1 MSKQKWLWGIIVLLL
16 VVSSTGI
23 MMRWNAEQSNDSYE
37 IVIPYDEIQTANKN
51 SDLTMDEILSSLKE
65 AGLTTVSLEPLT
77 LKEMEK
83 QNLITVYKENDLA
96 AQLLFTPYKD
106 AVDVTKSGSYIRVPE
121 NESYRKLIM
130 DSVEPEEVQ
139 IGEEAFYFL
148 PTSNHNFDLKTPIGY
163 DQPAIDMISKHG
175 LGYVFKVENADN
187 EVANAKLVNQLL
199 ALKDGSSGRLL
210 GQGDEAIGF
219 GQEKGNQLVEKLI
232 NAGYYF
238 YTIESNPLK
247 GENKIAQMTDY
258 NMIRLHSININRQTK
273 LKLNESI
280 DRTTRAVKERNIRS
294 IFYHIKT
301 TGNAKENVEQTIDY
315 LNGVHDAMPDHFQ
328 PGEPK
333 LFDQVAVPAW
343 VTAAV
348 LVAGI
353 LFTFIV
359 SELIKW
365 MPLRIAAAGFMTVLA
380 IAYFILKSTL
390 FLQAFALI
398 IAVLAPTYAVIKSAQ
413 GSTKMSKILVQY
425 LKAVAISLIGIVIVI
440 GLLNGNAFMT
450 GFATFKGVKL
460 VYLIPI
466 MGVLL
471 FTLIEINRLADQNI
485 NKSLSNTVTL
495 LNKEL
500 KYWHVVLLIV
510 VAGIGLFYIS
520 RTGNSGSVSDLEL
533 TFRQWLENTLYVRP
547 RTKEFLIGFPFFVLA
562 LYVMGINRKWGSIL
576 LVPGVIGFLSIVN
589 TFTHLHIPVA
599 VSVLRT
605 LYSVSLGFV
614 IGLVF
619 ILIFKFG
626 YRWVSKAIARWS

>member
-219 GQEKGNQLVEKLI
+219 GQEKGNQLVEKLSD
-232 NAGYYF
+232 AGYYF

-343 VTAAV
+343 VTAAG

-359 SELIKW
+359 SDLIKW

-500 KYWHVVLLIV
+500 KYWHVLLLIV

>member
-219 GQEKGNQLVEKLI
+219 GQEKGNQLVEKLSD
-232 NAGYYF
+232 AGYYF

-365 MPLRIAAAGFMTVLA
+365 MPLRIVAAGFMTVLA

-485 NKSLSNTVTL
+485 KKSLSNTVTL

-500 KYWHVVLLIV
+500 KYWHVLLLIV

-533 TFRQWLENTLYVRP
+533 AFRQWLENTLYVRP

>member
-219 GQEKGNQLVEKLI
+219 GQEKGNQLVEKLSD
-232 NAGYYF
+232 AGYYF

-315 LNGVHDAMPDHFQ
+315 LNGVHDAMPDHFH

-359 SELIKW
+359 SDLIKW

-500 KYWHVVLLIV
+500 KYWHVLLLIV

>member
-37 IVIPYDEIQTANKN
+37 IVIPFDEIQTADKN

-106 AVDVTKSGSYIRVPE
+106 AVDRSKSGYYIRVPE
-121 NESYRKLIM
+121 NADYQKLIKN
-130 DSVEPEEVQ
+130 SVEPEEVQ

-163 DQPAIDMISKHG
+163 DQPAMDVISKHG

-187 EVANAKLVNQLL
+187 EVANDKLVNQLL

-219 GQEKGNQLVEKLI
+219 GQEDGHQLVEKLSD
-232 NAGYYF
+232 AGYYF

-247 GENKIAQMTDY
+247 GESKIAQKTDY
-258 NMIRLHSININRQTK
+258 KMIRLHSININRQTK

-333 LFDQVAVPAW
+333 LFDKVAVPAW

-348 LVAGI
+348 LLAGI

-359 SELIKW
+359 SELVKW
-365 MPLRIAAAGFMTVLA
+365 MPLRFAAAGFMTVLA

-471 FTLIEINRLADQNI
+471 FTLIEMNRLADQNI
-485 NKSLSNTVTL
+485 KKSLSNTVTL

-500 KYWHVVLLIV
+500 KYWHVLLLIV

-533 TFRQWLENTLYVRP
+533 AFRQWLENTLYVRP

-619 ILIFKFG
+619 ILIFKVG

>member
-23 MMRWNAEQSNDSYE
+23 MMRWNAEQSNDAYE
-37 IVIPYDEIQTANKN
+37 IVIPYDEIQTADKN
-51 SDLTMDEILSSLKE
+51 SDLTMDEILSSLKK
-65 AGLTTVSLEPLT
+65 AGLNTVSLEPLT

-83 QNLITVYKENDLA
+83 QNLITIYEENELA

-106 AVDVTKSGSYIRVPE
+106 AVDIAKSGYYIRVPD

-148 PTSNHNFDLKTPIGY
+148 PTSNHNYDLKTPIGY

-175 LGYVFKVENADN
+175 LAHIFKVENADN
-187 EVANAKLVNQLL
+187 EVANKKLVDQLL
-199 ALKDGSSGRLL
+199 ALKKASAGRLL

-219 GQEKGNQLVEKLI
+219 GQEKGNQLVEKLSD
-232 NAGYYF
+232 AGYYF

-247 GENKIAQMTDY
+247 GESKIAQMTDY
-258 NMIRLHSININRQTK
+258 DMIRLHSINVNKETK
-273 LKLNESI
+273 LKLNASI

-301 TGNAKENVEQTIDY
+301 TGNAKENVEETIDY

-333 LFDQVAVPAW
+333 LFDKVAVPAW

-348 LVAGI
+348 LLAGI

-359 SELIKW
+359 SELVKW
-365 MPLRIAAAGFMTVLA
+365 MPLRIAAAGFMAVLA

-413 GSTKMSKILVQY
+413 GSTKISKILVQY

-485 NKSLSNTVTL
+485 KKSLSNTVTL

-500 KYWHVVLLIV
+500 KYWHVLLLIV

-533 TFRQWLENTLYVRP
+533 AFRQWLENTLYVRP

-619 ILIFKFG
+619 IFIFKIG
-626 YRWVSKAIARWS
+626 YRWVSKTIARWS

>member
-37 IVIPYDEIQTANKN
+37 IVIPFDEIQTADKN

-96 AQLLFTPYKD
+96 GQLLFTPYKD
-106 AVDVTKSGSYIRVPE
+106 AVDSSKSGYYIRVPE
-121 NESYRKLIM
+121 NADYQKLIKN
-130 DSVEPEEVQ
+130 SVEPEEVQ

-163 DQPAIDMISKHG
+163 DQPAMDVISKHG

-187 EVANAKLVNQLL
+187 EVANDKLVNQLL

-219 GQEKGNQLVEKLI
+219 GQEDGHQLVEKLSD
-232 NAGYYF
+232 AGYYF

-247 GENKIAQMTDY
+247 GESKIAQMTDY
-258 NMIRLHSININRQTK
+258 KMIRLHSININRQTK

-315 LNGVHDAMPDHFQ
+315 LNGVHERMPDHFK

-333 LFDQVAVPAW
+333 LFDKVAVPTW
-343 VTAAV
+343 VTATV
-348 LVAGI
+348 LLAGI
-353 LFTFIV
+353 LFTFII
-359 SELIKW
+359 SELVKW

-425 LKAVAISLIGIVIVI
+425 LQAVAISLIGIVIVI

-466 MGVLL
+466 MGALL

-485 NKSLSNTVTL
+485 KNSLTNTVTL

-500 KYWHVVLLIV
+500 KYWHVLLLVV
-510 VAGIGLFYIS
+510 VAGVGLFYIS
-520 RTGNSGSVSDLEL
+520 RTGNSGSVSDFEL
-533 TFRQWLENTLYVRP
+533 VFRQWLEDTFYVRP
-547 RTKEFLIGFPFFVLA
+547 RFKEFIIGFPFFILA

-619 ILIFKFG
+619 ILIFKVG

>member
-139 IGEEAFYFL
+139 LGEEAFYFL

-219 GQEKGNQLVEKLI
+219 GQEKGNQLVEKLSD
-232 NAGYYF
+232 AGYYF

-500 KYWHVVLLIV
+500 KYWHVLLLIV

-614 IGLVF
+614 IGLAF

>member
-23 MMRWNAEQSNDSYE
+23 MKRWNAEQSNDAYE
-37 IVIPYDEIQTANKN
+37 IVIPYDEIQTAEKN
-51 SDLTMDEILSSLKE
+51 SDLTMDEILSSLKD
-65 AGLTTVSLEPLT
+65 AGLNTVSLEPLT

-83 QNLITVYKENDLA
+83 QNLITVYKESELA

-106 AVDVTKSGSYIRVPE
+106 AVDITNSGYYIRVPE
-121 NESYRKLIM
+121 NESYQKLIM
-130 DSVEPEEVQ
+130 ESVEPEEVQ
-139 IGEEAFYFL
+139 IGDEAFYFL
-148 PTSNHNFDLKTPIGY
+148 PASNHNFDLKTPIGY

-175 LGYVFKVENADN
+175 LAHIFKVENADN
-187 EVANAKLVNQLL
+187 EVANEKLVNQLV
-199 ALKDGSSGRLL
+199 ALKEASAGRLL

-219 GQEKGNQLVEKLI
+219 GQEDGNQLVEKL
-232 NAGYYF
+232 NDAGYYF

-247 GENKIAQMTDY
+247 GESKIAQMTDY
-258 NMIRLHSININRQTK
+258 NMIRLHSINVNRETK
-273 LKLNESI
+273 LKLNASI

-301 TGNAKENVEQTIDY
+301 TGNAKENVEETIDY
-315 LNGVHDAMPDHFQ
+315 LNGVHDTMPDHFKA
-328 PGEPK
+328 GEPK
-333 LFDQVAVPAW
+333 LFDKVVVPAW

-353 LFTFIV
+353 LFTFII
-359 SELIKW
+359 SELVKW
-365 MPLRIAAAGFMTVLA
+365 MPLRIAAAGFMAVLA

-413 GSTKMSKILVQY
+413 GSTKVSNILIQY
-425 LKAVAISLIGIVIVI
+425 LKAVAISVIGIVIVI

-450 GFATFKGVKL
+450 GFAVFKGVKL

-471 FTLIEINRLADQNI
+471 FTVIEINRLAEQNI
-485 NKSLSNTVTL
+485 KNSLSNTVTL

-500 KYWHVVLLIV
+500 KYWHVLLLVVL
-510 VAGIGLFYIS
+510 AGVGLFYIS
-520 RTGNSGSVSDLEL
+520 RTGNSGSVSDMEL
-533 TFRQWLENTLYVRP
+533 AFRQWLENTLYVRP
-547 RTKEFLIGFPFFVLA
+547 RTKEFLIGFPFFILA

-576 LVPGVIGFLSIVN
+576 LVPGVIGFLSIMN

-605 LYSVSLGFV
+605 LYSVSLGLV
-614 IGLVF
+614 VGLVF
-619 ILIFKFG
+619 ILIFKIG

>member
-23 MMRWNAEQSNDSYE
+23 MMRWNAEQSNDAYE
-37 IVIPYDEIQTANKN
+37 VVIPYDEIQTADKN

-106 AVDVTKSGSYIRVPE
+106 AVDITKSGYYIRVPDHTD
-121 NESYRKLIM
+121 YQKLIK

-163 DQPAIDMISKHG
+163 DQPALDMISKHG
-175 LGYVFKVENADN
+175 LGYIFKVENADS
-187 EVANAKLVNQLL
+187 EVANEKLVNQLL
-199 ALKDGSSGRLL
+199 ALKDGSAGRLL

-219 GQEKGNQLVEKLI
+219 GQEDGNQLVEKLSD
-232 NAGYYF
+232 AGYYF

-247 GENKIAQMTDY
+247 GESKIAQMTDF
-258 NMIRLHSININRQTK
+258 NMIRLHSINVNRETK

-315 LNGVHDAMPDHFQ
+315 LNGVHERMPDHFK
-328 PGEPK
+328 PDEPK
-333 LFDQVAVPAW
+333 LFDKVAVPTW

-348 LVAGI
+348 LLAGI
-353 LFTFIV
+353 LFTFII
-359 SELIKW
+359 SELVKW
-365 MPLRIAAAGFMTVLA
+365 MPLRIAATGFMTVIA
-380 IAYFILKSTL
+380 IAYFLLKSTL
-390 FLQAFALI
+390 FLQVFALI
-398 IAVLAPTYAVIKSAQ
+398 IAVLAPTYAVIKTAQ

-425 LKAVAISLIGIVIVI
+425 LKAVAISLIGIIIVI
-440 GLLNGNAFMT
+440 GLLNGNAFLT
-450 GFATFKGVKL
+450 GFAVFKGVKL

-471 FTLIEINRLADQNI
+471 FTVIEINRLADQNI
-485 NKSLSNTVTL
+485 KNSLTNTVTL

-500 KYWHVVLLIV
+500 KYWHVLLLVV
-510 VAGIGLFYIS
+510 VAGVGLFYIS
-520 RTGNSGSVSDLEL
+520 RTGNSGSVSDFEL
-533 TFRQWLENTLYVRP
+533 VFRQWLEDTFYVRP
-547 RTKEFLIGFPFFVLA
+547 RFKEFIIGFPFFILA

-605 LYSVSLGFV
+605 LYSVTLGFV

-619 ILIFKFG
+619 ILIFKVG

>member
-37 IVIPYDEIQTANKN
+37 IVIPYDEIQTVDKN

-121 NESYRKLIM
+121 NTDYQKLIK

-175 LGYVFKVENADN
+175 LGYVFKVANADN
-187 EVANAKLVNQLL
+187 ELANNKLVNQLL

-219 GQEKGNQLVEKLI
+219 GQKKGNQLVEKLSD
-232 NAGYYF
+232 AGYYF

-247 GENKIAQMTDY
+247 GESKIAQITDY

-301 TGNAKENVEQTIDY
+301 TGNAKENMEQTIDY

-333 LFDQVAVPAW
+333 LFDKVAVPAW
-343 VTAAV
+343 VKAAV
-348 LVAGI
+348 LLAGI

-471 FTLIEINRLADQNI
+471 FTLIEMNRLADQNI
-485 NKSLSNTVTL
+485 KKSLSNTVTL
-495 LNKEL
+495 LNIEL
-500 KYWHVVLLIV
+500 KYWHVLLLIV

-533 TFRQWLENTLYVRP
+533 AFRQWLENTLYVRP

>member
-37 IVIPYDEIQTANKN
+37 IVIPFDEIQTADKN

-106 AVDVTKSGSYIRVPE
+106 AVDRSKSGYYIRVPE
-121 NESYRKLIM
+121 NADYQKLIKN
-130 DSVEPEEVQ
+130 SVEPEEVQ

-163 DQPAIDMISKHG
+163 DQPAMDVISKHG

-187 EVANAKLVNQLL
+187 DVANDKLVNQLL

-219 GQEKGNQLVEKLI
+219 GQEDGHQLVEKLSD
-232 NAGYYF
+232 AGYYF

-247 GENKIAQMTDY
+247 GESKIAQKTDY
-258 NMIRLHSININRQTK
+258 KMIRLHSININRQTK

-333 LFDQVAVPAW
+333 LFDKVVVPAW

-348 LVAGI
+348 LLAGI

-359 SELIKW
+359 SELVKW
-365 MPLRIAAAGFMTVLA
+365 LPLRFAAAGFMTVLA

-471 FTLIEINRLADQNI
+471 FTLIEMNRLADQNI
-485 NKSLSNTVTL
+485 KKSLSNTVTL

-500 KYWHVVLLIV
+500 KYWHVLLLIV

-533 TFRQWLENTLYVRP
+533 AFRQWLENTLYVRP

-619 ILIFKFG
+619 ILIFKVG

>member
-219 GQEKGNQLVEKLI
+219 GQEKGNQLVEKLSD
-232 NAGYYF
+232 AGYYF

-359 SELIKW
+359 SDLIKW

-380 IAYFILKSTL
+380 ISYFILKSTL

-485 NKSLSNTVTL
+485 KKSLSNTVTL

-500 KYWHVVLLIV
+500 KYWHVLLLIV

-533 TFRQWLENTLYVRP
+533 AFRQWLENTLYVRP

>member
-37 IVIPYDEIQTANKN
+37 IVIPYDEIQTVDKN

-96 AQLLFTPYKD
+96 AQLLFTPYKN

-121 NESYRKLIM
+121 NADYQKLIK

-187 EVANAKLVNQLL
+187 ELANNKLVNQLL

-210 GQGDEAIGF
+210 GQGDEVIGF
-219 GQEKGNQLVEKLI
+219 GQKKGNQLVEKLSD
-232 NAGYYF
+232 AGYYF

-247 GENKIAQMTDY
+247 GESKIAQITDY

-333 LFDQVAVPAW
+333 LFDKVAVPAW
-343 VTAAV
+343 VKAAV
-348 LVAGI
+348 LLAGI

-471 FTLIEINRLADQNI
+471 FTLIEMNRLADQNI
-485 NKSLSNTVTL
+485 KKSLSNTVTL

-500 KYWHVVLLIV
+500 KYWHVLLLIV

-533 TFRQWLENTLYVRP
+533 AFRQWLENTLYVRP

>member
-23 MMRWNAEQSNDSYE
+23 MMRWNAEQSNDAYE
-37 IVIPYDEIQTANKN
+37 IVIPYDEIQTADKN
-51 SDLTMDEILSSLKE
+51 SDLTMDEILSSLKK
-65 AGLTTVSLEPLT
+65 AGLNTVSLEPLT

-83 QNLITVYKENDLA
+83 QNLITIYEENELA

-106 AVDVTKSGSYIRVPE
+106 AVDIAKSGYYIRVPD

-130 DSVEPEEVQ
+130 DSMEPEEVQ
-139 IGEEAFYFL
+139 IGDEAFYFL

-175 LGYVFKVENADN
+175 LAHIFKVENADN
-187 EVANAKLVNQLL
+187 EVANKKLVDQLL
-199 ALKDGSSGRLL
+199 ALKEASAGRLL

-219 GQEKGNQLVEKLI
+219 GQEKGNQLVEKLSD
-232 NAGYYF
+232 AGYYF

-247 GENKIAQMTDY
+247 GESKIAQMTDY
-258 NMIRLHSININRQTK
+258 DMIRLHSINVNKETK
-273 LKLNESI
+273 LKLNASI

-301 TGNAKENVEQTIDY
+301 TGNAKENVEETIDY

-333 LFDQVAVPAW
+333 LFDKVAVPAW

-348 LVAGI
+348 ILAGI

-359 SELIKW
+359 SELVKW
-365 MPLRIAAAGFMTVLA
+365 MPLRIVAAGFMAVLA

-485 NKSLSNTVTL
+485 KKSLSNTVTL

-500 KYWHVVLLIV
+500 KYWHVLLLIV

-533 TFRQWLENTLYVRP
+533 AFRQWLENTLYVRP

-589 TFTHLHIPVA
+589 TFTHLHIPLA

-619 ILIFKFG
+619 IFIFKIG

>member
-16 VVSSTGI
+16 IVSSTGM
-23 MMRWNAEQSNDSYE
+23 MMRWNAEQSNNAYE
-37 IVIPYDEIQTANKN
+37 IVIPYHEIQTAEKN
-51 SDLTMDEILSSLKE
+51 SDLTMDEILSSLKD
-65 AGLTTVSLEPLT
+65 AGLNTVSLEPLT

-83 QNLITVYKENDLA
+83 QNLITVYKESELA

-106 AVDVTKSGSYIRVPE
+106 AIDITKGGYYIRVPE
-121 NESYRKLIM
+121 NESYQKLIM
-130 DSVEPEEVQ
+130 ESMEPEEVQ

-148 PTSNHNFDLKTPIGY
+148 PASNHNFDLKTPIGY
-163 DQPAIDMISKHG
+163 DQPAIDMISKHE
-175 LGYVFKVENADN
+175 LAHIFKVENADN
-187 EVANAKLVNQLL
+187 EVANEKIVNQLL
-199 ALKDGSSGRLL
+199 ALKDASAGRLL

-219 GQEKGNQLVEKLI
+219 GQEDGNQLVEKLSD
-232 NAGYYF
+232 AGYYF

-247 GENKIAQMTDY
+247 GESKIAQMTDY
-258 NMIRLHSININRQTK
+258 HMIRLHSINVNRETK
-273 LKLNESI
+273 LKLNASI

-301 TGNAKENVEQTIDY
+301 TGNAKDNIEDTIEY
-315 LNGVHDAMPDHFQ
+315 LNGVHETMPDHFQ

-333 LFDQVAVPAW
+333 LFDKVAVPAW
-343 VTAAV
+343 VTATV
-348 LVAGI
+348 LLAGI
-353 LFTFIV
+353 LFIFIV
-359 SELIKW
+359 SELVKW
-365 MPLRIAAAGFMTVLA
+365 VPLRIAAAGFMALLA

-425 LKAVAISLIGIVIVI
+425 VKAVAISLIGIIIVI

-450 GFATFKGVKL
+450 GFAVFKGVKL

-471 FTLIEINRLADQNI
+471 FTVIEINRLAEQNI
-485 NKSLSNTVTL
+485 KKSLSNTVTL

-500 KYWHVVLLIV
+500 KYWHVLLLVV

-520 RTGNSGSVSDLEL
+520 RTGNSGSVSDMEL
-533 TFRQWLENTLYVRP
+533 AFRQWLENTLYVRP
-547 RTKEFLIGFPFFVLA
+547 RTKEFLIGFPFFILA

-605 LYSVSLGFV
+605 LYSVSLGLV
-614 IGLVF
+614 VGLVF
-619 ILIFKFG
+619 ILIFKIG

>member
-23 MMRWNAEQSNDSYE
+23 MMRWNAEQANDAYE
-37 IVIPYDEIQTANKN
+37 IVIPYDEIQTADKN
-51 SDLTMDEILSSLKE
+51 SDLTMDDILSSLKE
-65 AGLTTVSLEPLT
+65 AGLNTVSLEPLT

-83 QNLITVYKENDLA
+83 QNLITIYKENELA

-106 AVDVTKSGSYIRVPE
+106 AVDITKSGYYIRVPE
-121 NESYRKLIM
+121 NESYKKLIM
-130 DSVEPEEVQ
+130 DSIEPDEVQ

-148 PTSNHNFDLKTPIGY
+148 AASNHNYDLKTPIGY

-175 LGYVFKVENADN
+175 LAHIFKVENAAN
-187 EVANAKLVNQLL
+187 EVANEKLVNQLL
-199 ALKDGSSGRLL
+199 ALKDASAGRLL

-219 GQEKGNQLVEKLI
+219 GQEDGNQLVEKLSD
-232 NAGYYF
+232 AGYYF

-247 GENKIAQMTDY
+247 GESKIAQMTDY
-258 NMIRLHSININRQTK
+258 NMIRLHSINVNRETK

-301 TGNAKENVEQTIDY
+301 TGNAKENVEETIDY
-315 LNGVHDAMPDHFQ
+315 LNGVHERMPDHFT

-333 LFDQVAVPAW
+333 LFDKVAVPAW

-348 LVAGI
+348 FLAGI

-359 SELIKW
+359 SELVKW

-380 IAYFILKSTL
+380 IAYFLLKSTL

-398 IAVLAPTYAVIKSAQ
+398 IAVLAPTYAVIKTAQ
-413 GSTKMSKILVQY
+413 GSTKMSKLFVQY
-425 LKAVAISLIGIVIVI
+425 IKAVAISLIGIVIVI

-450 GFATFKGVKL
+450 GFAAFKGVKL
-460 VYLIPI
+460 VYVIPI

-471 FTLIEINRLADQNI
+471 FTLIEINKLVDQNMK
-485 NKSLSNTVTL
+485 KSLTNTVTL

-500 KYWHVVLLIV
+500 KYWHVLLLVV
-510 VAGIGLFYIS
+510 VAGVGLFYIS
-520 RTGNSGSVSDLEL
+520 RTGNAGSVSNMEL
-533 TFRQWLENTLYVRP
+533 VFRQWLENTLYVRP
-547 RTKEFLIGFPFFVLA
+547 RTKEFLIGFPFFILA

-605 LYSVSLGFV
+605 LYSVSLGLV
-614 IGLVF
+614 VGLVF
-619 ILIFKFG
+619 ILLFKIG

>member
-37 IVIPYDEIQTANKN
+37 IVIPFDEIQTADKN

-106 AVDVTKSGSYIRVPE
+106 AVDRSKSGYYIRVPE
-121 NESYRKLIM
+121 NADYQKLIKN
-130 DSVEPEEVQ
+130 SVEPEEVQ
-139 IGEEAFYFL
+139 IGKEAFYFL

-163 DQPAIDMISKHG
+163 DQPAMDVISKHG

-187 EVANAKLVNQLL
+187 EVANDKLVNQLL

-219 GQEKGNQLVEKLI
+219 GQEDGHQLVEKLSD
-232 NAGYYF
+232 AGYYF

-247 GENKIAQMTDY
+247 GESKIAQMTDY
-258 NMIRLHSININRQTK
+258 KMIRLHSININRQTK

-333 LFDQVAVPAW
+333 LFDKVTVPAW

-348 LVAGI
+348 LLAGI

-359 SELIKW
+359 SELVKW
-365 MPLRIAAAGFMTVLA
+365 MPLRFAAAGFMTVLA

-471 FTLIEINRLADQNI
+471 FTLIEMNRLADQNI
-485 NKSLSNTVTL
+485 KKSLSNTVTL

-500 KYWHVVLLIV
+500 KYWHVLLLIV

-533 TFRQWLENTLYVRP
+533 AFRQWLENTLYVRP

-619 ILIFKFG
+619 ILIFKVG

>member
-37 IVIPYDEIQTANKN
+37 IVIPYDEIQTVDKN

-96 AQLLFTPYKD
+96 AQLLFTPYKN

-121 NESYRKLIM
+121 NADYQKLIK

-187 EVANAKLVNQLL
+187 ELANNKLVNQLL

-219 GQEKGNQLVEKLI
+219 GQKKGNQLVEKLSD
-232 NAGYYF
+232 AGYYF

-247 GENKIAQMTDY
+247 GESKIAQITDY

-333 LFDQVAVPAW
+333 LFDKVAVPAW
-343 VTAAV
+343 VKAAV
-348 LVAGI
+348 LLAGI

-425 LKAVAISLIGIVIVI
+425 LKAVAISIIGIVIVI

-471 FTLIEINRLADQNI
+471 FTLIEMNRLADQNI
-485 NKSLSNTVTL
+485 KKSLSNTVTL

-500 KYWHVVLLIV
+500 KYWHVLLLIV

-533 TFRQWLENTLYVRP
+533 AFRQWLENTLYVRP

>member
-37 IVIPYDEIQTANKN
+37 IVIPFDEIQTADKN

-106 AVDVTKSGSYIRVPE
+106 AVDRSKSGYYIRVPE
-121 NESYRKLIM
+121 NADYQKLIKN
-130 DSVEPEEVQ
+130 SVEPEEVQ

-163 DQPAIDMISKHG
+163 DQPAMDVISKHG

-187 EVANAKLVNQLL
+187 EVANDKLVNQLL

-219 GQEKGNQLVEKLI
+219 GQEDGHQLVEKLSD
-232 NAGYYF
+232 AGYYF

-247 GENKIAQMTDY
+247 GESKIAHKTDY
-258 NMIRLHSININRQTK
+258 KMIRLHSININRQTK

-333 LFDQVAVPAW
+333 LFDKVAVPAW

-348 LVAGI
+348 LLAGI

-359 SELIKW
+359 SELVKW
-365 MPLRIAAAGFMTVLA
+365 MPLRFAAAGFMTVLA

-485 NKSLSNTVTL
+485 KKSLSNTVTL

-500 KYWHVVLLIV
+500 KYWHVLLLIV

-533 TFRQWLENTLYVRP
+533 AFRQWLENTLYVRP

-605 LYSVSLGFV
+605 LYSVSLGFI

-619 ILIFKFG
+619 ILIFKVG

>member
-37 IVIPYDEIQTANKN
+37 IVIPFDEIQTADKN

-106 AVDVTKSGSYIRVPE
+106 AVDRSKSGYYIRVPE
-121 NESYRKLIM
+121 NADYQKLIKN
-130 DSVEPEEVQ
+130 SVEPEEVQ

-163 DQPAIDMISKHG
+163 DQPAMDVISKHG

-187 EVANAKLVNQLL
+187 EVANDKLVNQLL

-219 GQEKGNQLVEKLI
+219 GQEDGHQLVEKLSD
-232 NAGYYF
+232 AGYYF

-247 GENKIAQMTDY
+247 GESKIAQLTDY
-258 NMIRLHSININRQTK
+258 KMIRLHSININRQTK

-333 LFDQVAVPAW
+333 LFDKVAVPAW

-348 LVAGI
+348 LLAGI

-359 SELIKW
+359 SELVKW
-365 MPLRIAAAGFMTVLA
+365 MPLRFAAAGFMTVLA

-398 IAVLAPTYAVIKSAQ
+398 IAVLAPTYAVIKSTQ

-485 NKSLSNTVTL
+485 KKSLSNTVTL

-500 KYWHVVLLIV
+500 KYWHVLLLIV

-533 TFRQWLENTLYVRP
+533 AFRQWLENTLYVRP

-599 VSVLRT
+599 VSLLRT
-605 LYSVSLGFV
+605 LYSVSLGFI

-619 ILIFKFG
+619 ILIFKVG

>member
-37 IVIPYDEIQTANKN
+37 IVIPFDEIQTADKN

-106 AVDVTKSGSYIRVPE
+106 AVDRSKSGYYIRVPE
-121 NESYRKLIM
+121 NADYQKLIKN
-130 DSVEPEEVQ
+130 SIEPEEVQ

-163 DQPAIDMISKHG
+163 DQPAMDVISKHG

-187 EVANAKLVNQLL
+187 EVANDKLVNQLL
-199 ALKDGSSGRLL
+199 ALKDASSGRLL

-219 GQEKGNQLVEKLI
+219 GQEDGHQLVEKLSD
-232 NAGYYF
+232 AGYYF

-247 GENKIAQMTDY
+247 GESKIAQMTDY
-258 NMIRLHSININRQTK
+258 KMIRLHSININRQTK

-333 LFDQVAVPAW
+333 LFDKVAVPAW

-348 LVAGI
+348 LLAGI

-359 SELIKW
+359 SELVKW
-365 MPLRIAAAGFMTVLA
+365 MPLRFAAAGFMTVLA

-440 GLLNGNAFMT
+440 GLLNGNAFMA

-485 NKSLSNTVTL
+485 KKSLSNTVTL

-500 KYWHVVLLIV
+500 KYWHVLLLIV

-533 TFRQWLENTLYVRP
+533 AFRQWLENTLYVRP

-619 ILIFKFG
+619 ILIFKVG

>member
-37 IVIPYDEIQTANKN
+37 IVIPYDEIQTVDKN

-121 NESYRKLIM
+121 NTDYQKLIK

-187 EVANAKLVNQLL
+187 ELANNKLVNQLL

-219 GQEKGNQLVEKLI
+219 GQKKGNQLVEKLSD
-232 NAGYYF
+232 AGYYF

-247 GENKIAQMTDY
+247 GESKIAQITDY

-333 LFDQVAVPAW
+333 LFDKVAVPAW
-343 VTAAV
+343 VKAAV
-348 LVAGI
+348 LLAGI

-471 FTLIEINRLADQNI
+471 FTLIEMNRLADQNI
-485 NKSLSNTVTL
+485 KKSLSNTVTL

-500 KYWHVVLLIV
+500 KYWHVLLLIV

-533 TFRQWLENTLYVRP
+533 AFRQWLENTLYVRP

>member
-219 GQEKGNQLVEKLI
+219 GQEKGNQLVEKLSD
-232 NAGYYF
+232 AGYYF

>member
-1 MSKQKWLWGIIVLLL
+1 
-16 VVSSTGI
+16 
-23 MMRWNAEQSNDSYE
+23 
-37 IVIPYDEIQTANKN
+37 
-51 SDLTMDEILSSLKE
+51 
-65 AGLTTVSLEPLT
+65 
-77 LKEMEK
+77 
-83 QNLITVYKENDLA
+83 
-96 AQLLFTPYKD
+96 
-106 AVDVTKSGSYIRVPE
+106 
-121 NESYRKLIM
+121 
-130 DSVEPEEVQ
+130 
-139 IGEEAFYFL
+139 
-148 PTSNHNFDLKTPIGY
+148 
-163 DQPAIDMISKHG
+163 
-175 LGYVFKVENADN
+175 
-187 EVANAKLVNQLL
+187 
-199 ALKDGSSGRLL
+199 
-210 GQGDEAIGF
+210 
-219 GQEKGNQLVEKLI
+219 
-232 NAGYYF
+232 
-238 YTIESNPLK
+238 
-247 GENKIAQMTDY
+247 
-258 NMIRLHSININRQTK
+258 MIRLHSININRQTK

-333 LFDQVAVPAW
+333 LFDKVAVPAW
-343 VTAAV
+343 VKAAV
-348 LVAGI
+348 LLAGI

-359 SELIKW
+359 SELVKW

-471 FTLIEINRLADQNI
+471 FTLIEMNRLADQNI
-485 NKSLSNTVTL
+485 KKSLSNTVTL

-500 KYWHVVLLIV
+500 KYWHVLLLIV

-533 TFRQWLENTLYVRP
+533 AFRQWLENTLYVRP

>member
-37 IVIPYDEIQTANKN
+37 IVIPFDEIQTADKN

-106 AVDVTKSGSYIRVPE
+106 AVDRSKSGYYIRVPE
-121 NESYRKLIM
+121 NADYQKLIKN
-130 DSVEPEEVQ
+130 SVEPEEVQ

-163 DQPAIDMISKHG
+163 DQPAMDVISKHG

-187 EVANAKLVNQLL
+187 EVANDKLVNQLL

-219 GQEKGNQLVEKLI
+219 GQEDGHQLVEKLSD
-232 NAGYYF
+232 AGYYF

-247 GENKIAQMTDY
+247 GESKIAQKTDY
-258 NMIRLHSININRQTK
+258 KMIRLHSININRQTK

-333 LFDQVAVPAW
+333 LFDKVVVPAW

-348 LVAGI
+348 LLAGI

-359 SELIKW
+359 SELVKW
-365 MPLRIAAAGFMTVLA
+365 MPLRFAAAGFMTVLA

-471 FTLIEINRLADQNI
+471 FTLIEMNRLADQNI
-485 NKSLSNTVTL
+485 KKSLSNTVTL

-500 KYWHVVLLIV
+500 KYWHVLLLIV

-533 TFRQWLENTLYVRP
+533 AFRQWLENTLYVRP

-619 ILIFKFG
+619 ILIFKVG

>member
-37 IVIPYDEIQTANKN
+37 IVIPFDEIQTADKN

-106 AVDVTKSGSYIRVPE
+106 AVDRSKSGYYIRVPE
-121 NESYRKLIM
+121 NADYQKLIKN
-130 DSVEPEEVQ
+130 SVEPEEVQ

-163 DQPAIDMISKHG
+163 DQPAMDVISKHG

-187 EVANAKLVNQLL
+187 EVANDKLVNQLL

-219 GQEKGNQLVEKLI
+219 GQEDGHQLVEKLSD
-232 NAGYYF
+232 AGYYF

-247 GENKIAQMTDY
+247 GESKIAQMTDY
-258 NMIRLHSININRQTK
+258 KMIRLHSININRQTK

-333 LFDQVAVPAW
+333 LFDKVAVPAW

-348 LVAGI
+348 LLAGI

-359 SELIKW
+359 SELVKW
-365 MPLRIAAAGFMTVLA
+365 MPLRFAAAGFMTVLA

-485 NKSLSNTVTL
+485 KKSLSNTVTL

-500 KYWHVVLLIV
+500 KYWHVLLLIV

-533 TFRQWLENTLYVRP
+533 AFRQWLENTLYVRP

-619 ILIFKFG
+619 ILIFKVG

>member
-37 IVIPYDEIQTANKN
+37 IVIPFDEIQTADKN

-106 AVDVTKSGSYIRVPE
+106 AVDRSKSGYYIRVPE
-121 NESYRKLIM
+121 NADYQKLIKN
-130 DSVEPEEVQ
+130 SVEPEEVQ

-163 DQPAIDMISKHG
+163 DQPAMDVISKHG

-187 EVANAKLVNQLL
+187 EVANDKLVNQLL

-219 GQEKGNQLVEKLI
+219 GQEDGHQLVEKLSD
-232 NAGYYF
+232 AGYYF

-247 GENKIAQMTDY
+247 GESKIAQKTDY
-258 NMIRLHSININRQTK
+258 KMIRLHSININRQTK

-333 LFDQVAVPAW
+333 LFDKVVVPAW

-348 LVAGI
+348 LLAGI

-359 SELIKW
+359 SELVKW
-365 MPLRIAAAGFMTVLA
+365 LPLRFAAAGFVTVLG

-440 GLLNGNAFMT
+440 SLLNGNAFMT

-485 NKSLSNTVTL
+485 KKSLSNTVTL

-500 KYWHVVLLIV
+500 KYWHVLLLIV

-533 TFRQWLENTLYVRP
+533 AFRQWLENTLYVRP

-619 ILIFKFG
+619 ILIFKVG

>member
-37 IVIPYDEIQTANKN
+37 IVIPFDEIQTADKN

-106 AVDVTKSGSYIRVPE
+106 AVDRSKSGYYIRVPE
-121 NESYRKLIM
+121 NADYQKLIKN
-130 DSVEPEEVQ
+130 SVEPEEVQ

-163 DQPAIDMISKHG
+163 DQPAMDVISKHG

-187 EVANAKLVNQLL
+187 EVANDKLVNQLL

-219 GQEKGNQLVEKLI
+219 GQEDGHQLVEKLSD
-232 NAGYYF
+232 AGYYF

-247 GENKIAQMTDY
+247 GESKIAQKTDY
-258 NMIRLHSININRQTK
+258 KMIRLHSININRQTK

-333 LFDQVAVPAW
+333 LFDKVAVPAW

-348 LVAGI
+348 LLAGI

-359 SELIKW
+359 SELVKW
-365 MPLRIAAAGFMTVLA
+365 MPLRFAAAGFMTVLA

-485 NKSLSNTVTL
+485 KKSLSNTVTL
-495 LNKEL
+495 
-500 KYWHVVLLIV
+500 
-510 VAGIGLFYIS
+510 
-520 RTGNSGSVSDLEL
+520 
-533 TFRQWLENTLYVRP
+533 
-547 RTKEFLIGFPFFVLA
+547 
-562 LYVMGINRKWGSIL
+562 
-576 LVPGVIGFLSIVN
+576 
-589 TFTHLHIPVA
+589 
-599 VSVLRT
+599 
-605 LYSVSLGFV
+605 
-614 IGLVF
+614 
-619 ILIFKFG
+619 
-626 YRWVSKAIARWS
+626 

>member
-37 IVIPYDEIQTANKN
+37 IVIPFDEIQTADKN

-106 AVDVTKSGSYIRVPE
+106 AVDRSKSGYYIRVPE
-121 NESYRKLIM
+121 NADYQKLIKN
-130 DSVEPEEVQ
+130 SVEPEEVQ

-163 DQPAIDMISKHG
+163 DQPAMDVISKHG

-187 EVANAKLVNQLL
+187 EVANDKLVNQLL

-219 GQEKGNQLVEKLI
+219 GQEDGHQLVEKLSD
-232 NAGYYF
+232 AGYYF

-247 GENKIAQMTDY
+247 GESKIAQLTDY
-258 NMIRLHSININRQTK
+258 KMIRLHSININRQTK

-333 LFDQVAVPAW
+333 LFDKVAVPAW
-343 VTAAV
+343 VTASV
-348 LVAGI
+348 LLAGI

-359 SELIKW
+359 SELVKW
-365 MPLRIAAAGFMTVLA
+365 MPLRFAAAGFMTVLA

-485 NKSLSNTVTL
+485 KKSLSNTVTL

-500 KYWHVVLLIV
+500 KYWHVLLLIV

-533 TFRQWLENTLYVRP
+533 AFRQWLENTLYVRP

-619 ILIFKFG
+619 ILIFKVG

>member
-219 GQEKGNQLVEKLI
+219 GQEKGNQLVEKLSD
-232 NAGYYF
+232 AGYYF

-359 SELIKW
+359 SDLIKW

-485 NKSLSNTVTL
+485 KKSLSNTVTL

-500 KYWHVVLLIV
+500 KYWHVLLLIV

-533 TFRQWLENTLYVRP
+533 AFRQWLENTLYVRP

>member
-37 IVIPYDEIQTANKN
+37 IVIPYDEKQTANKN

-219 GQEKGNQLVEKLI
+219 GQEKGNQLVEKLSD
-232 NAGYYF
+232 AGYYF

-359 SELIKW
+359 SDLIKW

-500 KYWHVVLLIV
+500 KYWHVLLLIV

-614 IGLVF
+614 IGLAF

>member
-37 IVIPYDEIQTANKN
+37 IVIPFDEIQTADKN

-106 AVDVTKSGSYIRVPE
+106 AVDRSKSGYYIRVPE
-121 NESYRKLIM
+121 NADYQKLIKN
-130 DSVEPEEVQ
+130 SVEPEEVQ

-163 DQPAIDMISKHG
+163 DQPAMDVISKHG

-187 EVANAKLVNQLL
+187 EVANDKLVNQLL

-219 GQEKGNQLVEKLI
+219 GQEDGHQLVEKLSD
-232 NAGYYF
+232 AGYYF

-247 GENKIAQMTDY
+247 GESKIAQKTDY
-258 NMIRLHSININRQTK
+258 KMIRLHSININRQTK

-333 LFDQVAVPAW
+333 LFDKVAVPAW
-343 VTAAV
+343 ATAAV
-348 LVAGI
+348 LLAGI

-359 SELIKW
+359 SELVKW
-365 MPLRIAAAGFMTVLA
+365 MPLRFAAAGFMTVLA

-485 NKSLSNTVTL
+485 KKSLSNTVTL

-500 KYWHVVLLIV
+500 KYWHVLLLIV

-533 TFRQWLENTLYVRP
+533 AFRQWLENTLYVRP

-619 ILIFKFG
+619 ILIFKVG